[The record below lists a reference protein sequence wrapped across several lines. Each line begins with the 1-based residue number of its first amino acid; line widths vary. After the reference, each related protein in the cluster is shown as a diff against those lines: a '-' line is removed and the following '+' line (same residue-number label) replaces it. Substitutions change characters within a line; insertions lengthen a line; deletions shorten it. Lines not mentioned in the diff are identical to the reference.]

1 MCKSRRFEASLVASL
16 WYCWRH
22 IRRCHS
28 GNAFFG
34 SDPRS
39 MLTMTTNRGCTLG
52 TRSAHDNIGSRR
64 QKLLVLL
71 FVSTLYSSAS
81 FATGQLRLE
90 EVLVSARKKV
100 ESLQDTP
107 ISLTVFSEER
117 LQIEGVSG
125 LADIAS
131 KVPGLTIEPFPINGA
146 SLRIYIRGIGLGDV
160 QVTQDTPVALYLDGV
175 YIARSSGTAMDVA
188 ELTRMEILRGPQ
200 GTLYGRNT
208 TGGAINLLTRRPHS
222 EKLEFNQTIGVGDRA
237 LFRSKSSV
245 NLPITDSL
253 AVKLAYL
260 TERRDGFIEN
270 TGPGGD
276 FGDREVQGARFDL
289 SWDINTDLRLDYS
302 YDRSDMESYNYMF
315 QAINPPAED
324 GNKGQADA
332 IKRSAQ
338 ARSKYGQHRFSS
350 MATTAPLESSV
361 SEIEGHALIVS
372 ASTDAG
378 EFKYIGAYRE
388 LFDSAYTDL
397 GGGLGSPDYRLDTH
411 RYDGPAAES
420 ANGGPTPLVK
430 PTITQSQQSH
440 EFQYTGEFKD
450 IGLEYLLGAYYFT
463 ETAVEDNSPLHLQ
476 LYSLVDGADDVYIVN
491 FVSQKYDV
499 DNTAAAVFGQ
509 LRWTPPILGDA
520 LHITVGARHS
530 RDRREALKNQ
540 RDEVYFEYTP
550 DAGNPQVFS
559 LTTFAENAVLGP
571 LITPILNRGGLP
583 ADRRFDNVFG
593 QRRFKDDSFSAMVEY
608 ELQENVNLYAK
619 GVEAYKSGGFNT
631 RDPQLDGNQ
640 GAASDSID
648 YGVGFADGFGEE
660 KAFSTELGVKSEWLQ
675 GRLRLNANVFQTHFD
690 DMQMN
695 FLLNGTVADTK
706 VLNAGSASMQ
716 GFEFDVSALLSGAL
730 VMSMEY
736 AYLDAE
742 ITEVRDS
749 FGNDV
754 TQRYAFSAAPENSYT
769 ASLDWHVWQGASAKL
784 HLNVNTSFMDTRLGG
799 GDVQNALTI
808 MPSYQL
814 WNARLSLQQIAFAHG
829 ELGLALWGK
838 NLLDKEYEI
847 YAIDNLP
854 QADRAVVWG
863 EPRSYGLE
871 LSYHY

>member
-1 MCKSRRFEASLVASL
+1 MFTV
-16 WYCWRH
+16 
-22 IRRCHS
+22 
-28 GNAFFG
+28 
-34 SDPRS
+34 PR
-39 MLTMTTNRGCTLG
+39 NKGCTHSRPAIAHWVQSRQR
-52 TRSAHDNIGSRR
+52 RSLAIC
-64 QKLLVLL
+64 LVSM
-71 FVSTLYSSAS
+71 FVSHAS
-81 FATGQLRLE
+81 FAESQLRLE

-100 ESLQDTP
+100 ESLQDIP
-107 ISLTVFSEER
+107 ISLTVFNEDR
-117 LQIEGVSG
+117 LQVEGISG

-146 SLRIYIRGIGLGDV
+146 SLRIYIRGIGLGDI

-188 ELTRMEILRGPQ
+188 ELARMEILRGPQ

-208 TGGAINLLTRRPHS
+208 TGGAINLLTRRPHT
-222 EKLEFNQTIGVGDRA
+222 EKLEFNQTIGLGNRA
-237 LFRSKSSV
+237 LLRSKSSV
-245 NLPITDSL
+245 NIPLSESL
-253 AVKLAYL
+253 AIKLAYL

-289 SWDINTDLRLDYS
+289 GWDVNEDLRVDYS

-315 QAINPPAED
+315 QAINPPAEN
-324 GNKGQADA
+324 GNKGQADS

-338 ARSKYGQHRFSS
+338 ARSKFGQHRFSS
-350 MATTAPLESSV
+350 MASTAPLESSN

-372 ASTDAG
+372 AATRVG

-411 RYDGPAAES
+411 RYDGPAADS

-430 PTITQSQQSH
+430 PTITQRQSSH
-440 EFQYTGEFKD
+440 EVQFSGEFKD
-450 IGLEYLLGAYYFT
+450 IGLEYLLGGYYFS
-463 ETAVEDNSPLHLQ
+463 ETAVEDNSPMHLQ
-476 LYSLVDGADDVYIVN
+476 LYSLVDGAEDVYIVN
-491 FVSQKYDV
+491 FVSQKYNVEND
-499 DNTAAAVFGQ
+499 AAAVFGQ
-509 LRWTPPILGDA
+509 LRWTPKILDEA
-520 LHITVGARHS
+520 LHFTLGARHS
-530 RDRREALKNQ
+530 NDQRYALKNQ
-540 RDEVYFEYTP
+540 RDEVYFEYSP
-550 DAGNPQVFS
+550 SAGNPQVFS

-571 LITPILNRGGLP
+571 LITPILDRGGLP
-583 ADRRFDNVFG
+583 ADRRFDNVSG

-608 ELQENVNLYAK
+608 ELSDRVNLYAK

-631 RDPQLDGNQ
+631 RDPQLDGAQ
-640 GAASDSID
+640 GAASDGIN

-660 KAFSTELGVKSEWLQ
+660 KAFSMELGMKSEWLD
-675 GRLRLNANVFQTHFD
+675 GRLRLNADVFQTDFD

-706 VLNAGSASMQ
+706 VLNAGTASLR
-716 GFEFDVSALLSGAL
+716 GFEFDVSALLADTL
-730 VMSMEY
+730 VASMEY

-749 FGNDV
+749 AGNDV
-754 TQRYAFSAAPENSYT
+754 SHRYAFSAAPENSYT
-769 ASLDWHVWQGASAKL
+769 ASIDWHFWQGASAQM

-814 WNARLSLQQIAFAHG
+814 WNARLSLQQLKFARG
-829 ELGLALWGK
+829 ECTIGLWGK